1 MNALCRLGLH
11 RYRWLFVGS
20 SWQPND
26 YVRACTRCG
35 REGDR

>member
-1 MNALCRLGLH
+1 MSALCYIGLH

-26 YVRACTRCG
+26 YVLACTHCG
-35 REGDR
+35 QEKS